1 MINVSMLKVRSMGNQ
16 FFWLPWHHGDFLAA
30 TQGWTL
36 LERGAYFMLLGAQW
50 QRGGPL
56 PSDRRR
62 LASIIGVQLDEL
74 ESVWPVVSVKF
85 EKTPAGLVNR
95 RLEQHRADQIAKS
108 GKARESARIRW
119 KGKSKT
125 DANASANAHANAS
138 ADAMRMDMLQRC
150 YSESESE
157 SDSETD
163 SKSGSGVSFG
173 DSRPQKRTARIKP
186 AFEGKEFHQQ
196 VIAAYRELLPELPP
210 VKVWS
215 QKRQRALNARIR
227 ERMKDGKPAETI
239 QYWRDVFAKVAE
251 SDFLCGRSKTDFR
264 ADLEWL
270 LRQENFAKVIEGRYS
285 SGRGN
290 GAAAHVR

>member
-1 MINVSMLKVRSMGNQ
+1 MGKE

-50 QRGGPL
+50 QRGGAL
-56 PSDRRR
+56 PADRRR
-62 LASIIGVQLDEL
+62 LAGIIGVQLDEL

-85 EKTPAGLVNR
+85 EKTAAGLVNR
-95 RLEQHRADQIAKS
+95 RLEQHRAVQLSKCE
-108 GKARESARIRW
+108 KAREAALLRW
-119 KGKSKT
+119 KGKSTT
-125 DANASANAHANAS
+125 DANASADAHANAS
-138 ADAMRMDMLQRC
+138 ADASPEHMLQRC

-157 SDSETD
+157 SDSETE

-173 DSRPQKRTARIKP
+173 DSRPQKRTVRGKA
-186 AFEGKEFHQQ
+186 AYEGKEFHQQ
-196 VIAAYRELLPELPP
+196 VIDAYREILPELPP

-227 ERMKDGKPAETI
+227 ERMKDGKPAETV
-239 QYWRDVFAKVAE
+239 QYWREFFAKVAQSE
-251 SDFLCGRSKTDFR
+251 FLCGRGRSTDFR

-270 LRQENFAKVIEGRYS
+270 LRPENFAKVIEGRYAGS
-285 SGRGN
+285 RGN
-290 GAAAHVR
+290 GAATHAR